1 MRLLAC
7 AFAYLTIAS
16 GALAD
21 AVTVES
27 CGRQIEFEQPPQRA
41 VSNDSN
47 MTEMMLALELE
58 ASMVGYTGVS
68 GLRKMGEFTERVAN
82 LPELSRDYPT
92 KEVLVAA
99 DADFYFAGWN
109 YGLKVGGEVTPEA
122 LEPFGITV
130 YELTESCIHVGP
142 KSKASMEDLYADLL
156 NLGTI
161 FDIRARAETLV
172 ASYREELAAFK
183 AGLSELKSPVRV
195 FIYDSG
201 IDAPFTAGKYAM
213 PTALIEYAGG
223 KNVFDDLEKSWATV
237 NWEALVERAPDFIVI
252 VDYGE
257 VTAEQKI
264 EFMRDNSALED
275 IPAVKNNRFFVLG
288 YAEATPGPRN
298 IEAAKRLA
306 TAFRER

>member
-1 MRLLAC
+1 MRLFVCTL
-7 AFAYLTIAS
+7 AYLTIAS

-21 AVTVES
+21 AVTVQS
-27 CGRQIEFEQPPQRA
+27 CGRQIEFEQPPRRA

-47 MTEMMLALELE
+47 MTEMMLALELGE
-58 ASMVGYTGVS
+58 SMVGYTGVS
-68 GLRKMGEFTERVAN
+68 GLRKMGEFTERAAM

-92 KEVLVAA
+92 KEVLVGA

-142 KSKASMEDLYADLL
+142 KSKASIDDLYVDLL

-161 FDIRARAETLV
+161 FDIQARAETLV

-183 AGLSELKSPVRV
+183 EGLPELNPPARV
-195 FIYDSG
+195 FVYDSG
-201 IDAPFTAGKYAM
+201 TDAPFTAGKYAM

-223 KNVFDDLEKSWATV
+223 RNVFDDLEKSWATV
-237 NWEALVERAPDFIVI
+237 NWEAVVERDPDVVVI

-257 VTAEQKI
+257 VTAEQKM
-264 EFMRDNSALED
+264 EFMRQNSAFED
-275 IPAVKNNRFFVLG
+275 IPAIENNRFFVLE

>member
-7 AFAYLTIAS
+7 TFAYLAIAS

-68 GLRKMGEFTERVAN
+68 GSRKMGEFAERAAMV
-82 LPELSRDYPT
+82 PELSRDNPT
-92 KEVLVAA
+92 KEVLVGA

-156 NLGTI
+156 NLGII
-161 FDIRARAETLV
+161 FDIQARAETLV
-172 ASYREELAAFK
+172 ASYREDLAAFK
-183 AGLSELKSPVRV
+183 AELPELKSPVRA

-201 IDAPFTAGKYAM
+201 TDAPFTAGRYAM

-223 KNVFDDLEKSWATV
+223 RNVFDDLDKSWATV
-237 NWEALVERAPDFIVI
+237 NWEAVVERAPDLVVI

-257 VTAEQKI
+257 ITAEQKM
-264 EFMRDNSALED
+264 EFMRNNSAFKD
-275 IPAVKNNRFFVLG
+275 VPAVKNNRFVVLE

-306 TAFRER
+306 AAFREQ

>member
-1 MRLLAC
+1 MRLFVCTL
-7 AFAYLTIAS
+7 AYLTIAS
-16 GALAD
+16 GALAE
-21 AVTVES
+21 AVTVQS
-27 CGRQIEFEQPPQRA
+27 CGRQIEFEQPPRRA

-47 MTEMMLALELE
+47 MTEMMLALELGE
-58 ASMVGYTGVS
+58 SMVGYTGVS
-68 GLRKMGEFTERVAN
+68 GLRKMGEFTERAAM

-92 KEVLVAA
+92 KEVLVGA

-142 KSKASMEDLYADLL
+142 KSMASIEDLYVDLL

-161 FDIRARAETLV
+161 FDIQARAETLV

-183 AGLSELKSPVRV
+183 AGLPELNPPVRV
-195 FIYDSG
+195 FVYDSG
-201 IDAPFTAGKYAM
+201 TDAPFTAGRYAM

-223 KNVFDDLEKSWATV
+223 RNVFDDLEKSWATV
-237 NWEALVERAPDFIVI
+237 NWEAVVERDPDVVVI

-257 VTAEQKI
+257 VTAEQKM
-264 EFMRDNSALED
+264 EFMRQNSAFED
-275 IPAVKNNRFFVLG
+275 IPAIENNRFFVLE